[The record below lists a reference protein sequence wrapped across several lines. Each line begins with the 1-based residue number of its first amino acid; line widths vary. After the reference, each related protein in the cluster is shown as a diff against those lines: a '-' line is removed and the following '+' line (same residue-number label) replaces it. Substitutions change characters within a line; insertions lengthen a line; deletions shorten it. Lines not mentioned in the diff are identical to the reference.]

1 MNPHLQSAI
10 TALRQGDLITAT
22 VEVNRAIQEVPDSAE
37 AYILR
42 GQLSIAVGD
51 KKGAAQDMARA
62 LELRPDLM
70 NQLNGQFSNQKADAA
85 SCAPQSSE

>member
-1 MNPHLQSAI
+1 MNTHLQSAI
-10 TALRQGDLITAT
+10 NALQQSDLITAT
-22 VEVNRAIQEVPDSAE
+22 VEVNRAIGEVPDCAE

-42 GQLSIAVGD
+42 GQLSHAVGD

-70 NQLNGQFSNQKADAA
+70 NQLNGQFSNQKTDSPSSDA
-85 SCAPQSSE
+85 SST